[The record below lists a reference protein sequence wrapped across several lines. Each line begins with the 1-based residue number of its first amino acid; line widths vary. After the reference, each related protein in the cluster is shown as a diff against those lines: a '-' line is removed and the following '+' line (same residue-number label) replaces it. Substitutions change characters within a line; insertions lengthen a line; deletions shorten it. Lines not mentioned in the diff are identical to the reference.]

1 MKAQEQNQLVQTE
14 IGRRKAQGGVVGEMV
29 YMLVVGEMVYMLIN
43 QCHLYQ
49 VE

>member
-1 MKAQEQNQLVQTE
+1 MKAQKQNQLVQTE
-14 IGRRKAQGGVVGEMV
+14 IGRRKVQGGVLGEMV
-29 YMLVVGEMVYMLIN
+29 YTLIN